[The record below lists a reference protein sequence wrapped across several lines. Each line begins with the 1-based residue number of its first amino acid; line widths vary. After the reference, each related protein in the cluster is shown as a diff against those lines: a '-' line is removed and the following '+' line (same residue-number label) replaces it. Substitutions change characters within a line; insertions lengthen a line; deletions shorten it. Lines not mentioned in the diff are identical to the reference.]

1 MASYNHIRVG
11 ARALKPMLLPLGD
24 RALLVRFGTHL
35 DEDVNLRAITTTQC
49 LIGADLVGVEEVSP
63 TLVSVLI
70 RYDPLKVGFFAL
82 SNAIRLALCEP
93 DMTALASNNTLDIE
107 VSYGGDEGPD
117 LDFVAAQCGLSI
129 TAFIKAH
136 NQAQLRVLATGFA
149 PGFVYCGLHVPE
161 LHIARRTSLH
171 GRVPPG
177 SIIFAAGQTA
187 ITATHV
193 PTGWHVIGRTKFRN
207 FTASDNPPTK
217 LQPGDIVSFCGGQDQ

>member
-1 MASYNHIRVG
+1 MVSYDRMRVG
-11 ARALKPMLLPLGD
+11 GGGAKPMLLPLGD

-35 DEDVNLRAITTTQC
+35 GEDVNLRAITATRC
-49 LIGADLVGVEEVSP
+49 LISADLDGVEEVSP

-70 RYDPLKVGFFAL
+70 RYDPQKIGFFAL
-82 SNAIRLALCEP
+82 SNAVRLALCEP
-93 DMTALASNNTLDIE
+93 DITALASNKSIDLE
-107 VSYGGDEGPD
+107 VVYGGAEGPD
-117 LDFVAAQCGLSI
+117 LDFVAAQCGLSA

-161 LHIARRTSLH
+161 LQIARRTSLH
-171 GRVPPG
+171 AKVPPG

-207 FTASDNPPTK
+207 FAVSKNPPIK
-217 LQPGDIVSFCGGQDQ
+217 LQAGDIVSFSGGQKQ